1 MVHLLNLD
9 QEQEALL
16 SRTFEMLSKA
26 LDAAGTDMLILANEV
41 SRGGSQS
48 PCKIVLQVL
57 RGQAAEEVMQ
67 YATGALRGPH

>member
-9 QEQEALL
+9 QEQEVLL
-16 SRTFEMLSKA
+16 RRTFEMLSAA

-41 SRGGSQS
+41 SRGGTES

-57 RGQAAEEVMQ
+57 RGQAAEEVML
-67 YATGALRGPH
+67 YAAGALRGAH